1 MLDLQSLHT
10 SSAPGGFVHP
20 RVNNAVLWPAFVAAC
35 LLEKYSI
42 RRSVATF
49 LALWS
54 ILHHLALSR
63 PKVLKTFSEIPRLLK
78 QLPATC
84 NYLPHAIMALYCF
97 LGSLVTRKGRPYLVC
112 ARCSLSA
119 RSECKRQSKIMEIQ
133 HSDYDST
140 HSKSI
145 HTKLVER
152 LCTCSG
158 VMIPEE

>member
-20 RVNNAVLWPAFVAAC
+20 CVNNAVLWPAFVAAC

-54 ILHHLALSR
+54 ILHQLALSR

-84 NYLPHAIMALYCF
+84 HH
-97 LGSLVTRKGRPYLVC
+97 GSILFPGVFCDPKRTPYLVC